1 MFETLEH
8 IDRTILLAIN
18 GAHHPVLDSF
28 FWAASAEYI
37 FIPLWLFVVW
47 YIYTKKGWKYLA
59 TSMICIA
66 LIILF
71 CDQSTNIVKHS
82 VKRYRPTH
90 NLEIKDKIHVVNDY
104 RGGPY
109 GFFSGHSSNNTGVAV
124 FLFLVL
130 GQLKNRYR
138 YWIFI
143 FPPIIEYSRMYL
155 GVHYPSD
162 ILVGT
167 LDGIL
172 FGVLLYKFFEYLT
185 IKWKVEKAV

>member
-8 IDRTILLAIN
+8 IDRAILLAIN
-18 GAHHPVLDSF
+18 GAHHPVLDVF
-28 FWAASAEYI
+28 FWHASAEWI
-37 FIPLWLFVVW
+37 FIPFWLLVIW
-47 YIYTKKGWKYLA
+47 YIHKQRGIKYLGTVLLCVA
-59 TSMICIA
+59 F
-66 LIILF
+66 IILF

-90 NLEIKDKIHVVNDY
+90 NLEIQDQVHIVNNY
-104 RGGPY
+104 RGGQY

-130 GQLKNRYR
+130 TQLKCRYR
-138 YWIFI
+138 YWIFF

-172 FGVLLYKFFEYLT
+172 FGIIFYKVFQYLSK
-185 IKWKVEKAV
+185 KWNVEAA